1 MQMGVSLV
9 NSLYEYVMIVEEDER
24 RRQFNKI
31 ERLKLKNKKIEI

>member
-1 MQMGVSLV
+1 MGVSLV

-24 RRQFNKI
+24 RKQFNKI